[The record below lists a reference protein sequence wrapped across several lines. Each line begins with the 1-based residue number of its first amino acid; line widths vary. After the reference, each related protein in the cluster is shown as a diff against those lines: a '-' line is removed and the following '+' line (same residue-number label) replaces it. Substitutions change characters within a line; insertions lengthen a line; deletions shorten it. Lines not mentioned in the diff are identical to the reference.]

1 MACPREQNKQSKK
14 NEKIKKYQQLCFK
27 PRERQQEFKVKV
39 LTVTVVVGRCDCGM
53 KRAIRK
59 LSDEKMVDKLA
70 NEMRKSVLRE
80 SETALKKLYWD

>member
-59 LSDEKMVDKLA
+59 LFDEKMVDKMA

>member
-1 MACPREQNKQSKK
+1 MRHKILYMKSKTK
-14 NEKIKKYQQLCFK
+14 
-27 PRERQQEFKVKV
+27 
-39 LTVTVVVGRCDCGM
+39 VTVVVGRCDCGM

-59 LSDEKMVDKLA
+59 LFDEKMVDKLA